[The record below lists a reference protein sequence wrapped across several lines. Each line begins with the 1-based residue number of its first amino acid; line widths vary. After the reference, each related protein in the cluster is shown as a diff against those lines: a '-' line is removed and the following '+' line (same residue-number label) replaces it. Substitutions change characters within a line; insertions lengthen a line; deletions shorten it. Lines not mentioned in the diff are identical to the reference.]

1 MSRFYLNLFRTI
13 SNRKGVLS
21 KSKTNLKWM
30 ETFVL
35 YEDLLHLRRH
45 IVNFCTLLSLFRIIH
60 VEKGGLQKRD
70 ELNVKIRGSGCLT
83 GSLVT
88 ICLYNI
94 RIEFLNYIS
103 LKKLY
108 RKSYTFDQMFKD
120 KM

>member
-1 MSRFYLNLFRTI
+1 MDGKVRVVRGSSAFTKAYCQL
-13 SNRKGVLS
+13 
-21 KSKTNLKWM
+21 
-30 ETFVL
+30 
-35 YEDLLHLRRH
+35 
-45 IVNFCTLLSLFRIIH
+45 FCTLLSLFRIIH